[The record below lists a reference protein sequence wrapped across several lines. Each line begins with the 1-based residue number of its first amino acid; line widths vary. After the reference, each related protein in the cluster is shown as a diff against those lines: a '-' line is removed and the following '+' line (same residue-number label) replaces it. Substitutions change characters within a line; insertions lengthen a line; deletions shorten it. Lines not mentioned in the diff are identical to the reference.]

1 MRFSCVS
8 RFFTNKNFTLSSNI
22 MIYKDGIFKKIRN
35 RYEKNGNTNGESREM
50 RGKLFFQFMILCFFI
65 ATFLYLE
72 KKTIVMTSSQTEKK
86 NENLPIY
93 SVDTG
98 EKKYISLTFDA
109 AWGTEDLEQILDILD
124 KNKVKASFFVTGDW
138 VSCYPEAIKELA
150 KRGHDIGNHG
160 DNHKHMT
167 QIGKEEQIEEIK
179 GAHNKIKSLLGKE
192 MNLFRAP
199 YGDYNEEVVKTARE
213 CGYYTIQW
221 DVDSLDWKNYGVD
234 NIVQTV
240 VEHKNLQNGSI
251 VLLHNGTQYTK
262 DALETII
269 VELKRKGYTFVP
281 VSKMIYR
288 EGYKM
293 DVTGR
298 QVKG

>member
-1 MRFSCVS
+1 MGEKI
-8 RFFTNKNFTLSSNI
+8 FFKFVVA
-22 MIYKDGIFKKIRN
+22 
-35 RYEKNGNTNGESREM
+35 
-50 RGKLFFQFMILCFFI
+50 CFAISAFI
-65 ATFLYLE
+65 SLGRKEL
-72 KKTIVMTSSQTEKK
+72 IITSSQMEKK

-109 AWGTEDLEQILDILD
+109 AWGTEDLEQILQILD

-138 VSCYPEAIKELA
+138 VARYPEAIQELS

-167 QIGKEEQIEEIK
+167 QISKNEQVEEIK
-179 GAHNKIKSLLGKE
+179 KAHNRVKSLIGKE
-192 MNLFRAP
+192 MILFRAP
-199 YGDYNEEVVKTARE
+199 YGDYDEQVVKTARE

-221 DVDSLDWKNYGVD
+221 DVDSLDWKNYGVE

-240 VEHKNLQNGSI
+240 IEHKNLQNGSI
-251 VLLHNGTQYTK
+251 ILLHNGTQYTK

-269 VELKRKGYTFVP
+269 IELKKKGYTFIP

-288 EGYKM
+288 EQYKI
-293 DVTGR
+293 DAAGR
-298 QVKG
+298 QIKI

>member
-1 MRFSCVS
+1 MREKI
-8 RFFTNKNFTLSSNI
+8 FFKLVVVCFAIASFISLGRENI
-22 MIYKDGIFKKIRN
+22 MT
-35 RYEKNGNTNGESREM
+35 TN
-50 RGKLFFQFMILCFFI
+50 
-65 ATFLYLE
+65 
-72 KKTIVMTSSQTEKK
+72 SQIENK

-138 VSCYPEAIKELA
+138 VARYPEAVKELA
-150 KRGHDIGNHG
+150 RRGHDIGNHG

-167 QIGKEEQIEEIK
+167 QIDKNEQIEEIK
-179 GAHNKIKSLLGKE
+179 KAHNRVKSLIGKE
-192 MNLFRAP
+192 MLLFRAP
-199 YGDYNEEVVKTARE
+199 YGDYNEQVVRTARE

-221 DVDSLDWKNYGVD
+221 DVDSLDWKNYGID

-269 VELKRKGYTFVP
+269 VELKKKGYIFVP

-288 EGYKM
+288 QRYRI

-298 QVKG
+298 QIKV